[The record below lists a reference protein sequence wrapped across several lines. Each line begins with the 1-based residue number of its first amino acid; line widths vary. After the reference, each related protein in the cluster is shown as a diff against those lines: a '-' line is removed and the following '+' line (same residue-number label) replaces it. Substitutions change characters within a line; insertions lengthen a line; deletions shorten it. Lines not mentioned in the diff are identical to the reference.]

1 MHRRTFLAATAA
13 AAALAATPAL
23 ADKLSLQAI
32 SDYLNGITSASSD
45 FTQVNDDGS
54 LSTGTFYLNR
64 PGRMRFEYNPPERL
78 LVVAG
83 GGEVGVFDGKSNVS
97 RAERYPLVQTPL
109 SLILERTVDL
119 GRRNMVTG
127 HDYDGTATIVTAQ
140 DPAHPE
146 YGSIQMKFTANPVEL
161 RQWIVRD
168 GQGAKTTVILGQ
180 LAKTDSP
187 SARLFDIDRE
197 EGQRR

>member
-13 AAALAATPAL
+13 AAAMTATPAL
-23 ADKLSLQAI
+23 AQQLSLQAI
-32 SDYLNGITSASSD
+32 SDYLNSITAAKSD

-64 PGRMRFEYNPPERL
+64 PGRMRFEYNPPEQL
-78 LVVAG
+78 LVIAG

-109 SLILERTVDL
+109 SLILERTVNL

-127 HDYDGTATIVTAQ
+127 HEYDGTATIVTAQ
-140 DPAHPE
+140 DPEHPE

-161 RQWIVRD
+161 RQWVVRD

-180 LAKTDSP
+180 LAKTNPP
-187 SARLFDIDRE
+187 SARLFDIDRA
-197 EGQRR
+197 EGQR